1 MFRTEFSNV
10 RHADLLQV
18 CINRIAL
25 VACRDDDL
33 AVLLTLGVAEHLP
46 KGALL
51 HRLLLGFIE
60 YQQAGEQSAQYF

>member
-1 MFRTEFSNV
+1 
-10 RHADLLQV
+10 
-18 CINRIAL
+18 
-25 VACRDDDL
+25 
-33 AVLLTLGVAEHLP
+33 VAEHLP